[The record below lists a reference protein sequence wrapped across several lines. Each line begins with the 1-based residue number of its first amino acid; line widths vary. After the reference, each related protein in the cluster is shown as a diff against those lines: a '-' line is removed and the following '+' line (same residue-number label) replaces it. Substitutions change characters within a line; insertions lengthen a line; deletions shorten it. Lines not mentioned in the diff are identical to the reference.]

1 MKNTGKTPVPGPGS
15 DWLETVKA
23 RAGRGNRIL
32 FAKDDALLHPLAEL
46 LQRESRRTVTL
57 WALGLAEEAAA
68 QLSQAHPGEAR
79 PENAVQAARAWAAG
93 AIRMPLARQAILSCH
108 ALARELT
115 APGDIARCHA
125 VAQGCSVVHTT
136 GHAMGLPVYELT
148 AVARER
154 GLENC
159 REAVERR
166 SREYADRL
174 LYWERHPEEY
184 SGPWAAFLR

>member
-1 MKNTGKTPVPGPGS
+1 M
-15 DWLETVKA
+15 
-23 RAGRGNRIL
+23 
-32 FAKDDALLHPLAEL
+32 
-46 LQRESRRTVTL
+46 
-57 WALGLAEEAAA
+57 
-68 QLSQAHPGEAR
+68 
-79 PENAVQAARAWAAG
+79 QAARAWAAG
-93 AIRMPLARQAILSCH
+93 VIRMPLARQAILSCH

-125 VAQGCSVVHTT
+125 VAQGCSVVPTT

-148 AVARER
+148 AVVRER

-166 SREYADRL
+166 SREYSDRL
-174 LYWERHPEEY
+174 LYWERHTEEY

>member
-1 MKNTGKTPVPGPGS
+1 MKNTGKTPVPGPDA
-15 DWLETVKA
+15 DWLEAVKA

-57 WALGLAEEAAA
+57 WALDLAEEVAA

-79 PENAVQAARAWAAG
+79 PENAVHAARAWAAG
-93 AIRMPLARQAILSCH
+93 VIRMPLARQASLRCH
-108 ALARELT
+108 ALVRELT

-148 AVARER
+148 AVVRER

-166 SREYADRL
+166 IREYADRL

>member
-1 MKNTGKTPVPGPGS
+1 MKQLILASGS
-15 DWLETVKA
+15 P
-23 RAGRGNRIL
+23 RRR
-32 FAKDDALLHPLAEL
+32 EL
-46 LQRESRRTVTL
+46 LSLYTTDFTVCASDFDES
-57 WALGLAEEAAA
+57 
-68 QLSQAHPGEAR
+68 
-79 PENAVQAARAWAAG
+79 AVQAARAWAAG
-93 AIRMPLARQAILSCH
+93 VIRMPLARQAILSCH

-148 AVARER
+148 AVVRER

-166 SREYADRL
+166 SREYSDRL